1 MSMICYD
8 YSEESMKGAL
18 KMARPS
24 SQELVQQRLSALEL
38 AEALGNVSEACRRR
52 GISETQFYEYR
63 RRFLARGLEG
73 LKDLP
78 PVHHSH
84 PQKTPPKTVEE
95 ILSLSL
101 AHPMWGC
108 VTLSERLKL
117 TGISVS
123 SRTIQ
128 NILIKNDLASQYQRL
143 LRIEEQALE
152 KEIELTAEQARAIE
166 KINPCFKESH
176 AESSR
181 PGELLCQGTCYV
193 GNLEGVGKVYL
204 QSVVDTWGSYGF
216 VYLHT
221 GKLPEHAVTVLH
233 NDVLPQYVSWRI
245 PVSAILTDN
254 GREYCGRELHAYE
267 SYLASNGIEHKTK
280 RQQTN
285 GFIERFN
292 VTIMNEF
299 FRPALRQKFYASIEI
314 LQKDLD
320 FWLLHYNHER
330 PHRGY
335 RNQGKRPVD
344 TVKLYL
350 ED

>member
-1 MSMICYD
+1 
-8 YSEESMKGAL
+8 
-18 KMARPS
+18 MARPS

-63 RRFLARGLEG
+63 RRFLAHGLEG

-84 PQKTPPKTVEE
+84 PQKTPPGTVEA

-101 AHPMWGC
+101 THPMWGC
-108 VTLSERLKL
+108 VTLSEQLKL
-117 TGISVS
+117 IGISVS

-128 NILIKNDLASQYQRL
+128 NILIKNDLASKYQRF
-143 LRIEEQALE
+143 LRVEEQALE

-166 KINPCFKESH
+166 KINPCFKERH

-204 QSVVDTWGSYGF
+204 QAVVDTWGSYGF
-216 VYLHT
+216 AYLHT

-233 NDVLPQYVSWRI
+233 NDVLPQYVSWQI
-245 PVSAILTDN
+245 PVSAILTAN
-254 GREYCGRELHAYE
+254 GREYLGREPHAYE
-267 SYLASNGIEHKTK
+267 SYLSSKGIVHRIKS
-280 RQQTN
+280 QQTN

-292 VTIMNEF
+292 ETITNEF
-299 FRPALRQKFYASIEI
+299 LMPAFCQKFYDSIEA
-314 LQKDLD
+314 LQQDLD
-320 FWLLHYNHER
+320 LWLLHYNNDR

-335 RNQGKRPVD
+335 RNQGKRPID
-344 TVKLYL
+344 TVRLYL